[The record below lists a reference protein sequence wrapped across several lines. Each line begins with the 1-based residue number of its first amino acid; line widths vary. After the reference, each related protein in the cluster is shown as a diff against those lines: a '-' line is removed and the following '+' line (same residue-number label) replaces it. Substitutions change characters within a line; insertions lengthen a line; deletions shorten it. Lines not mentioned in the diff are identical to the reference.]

1 MQTICTQSIKKVLQL
16 SDKSSTRVKVS
27 DITEIFDEVLPSHSA
42 AVHNLH
48 SNNDMFIGTRATD
61 NTSRTI
67 TSRKKEEMK
76 GVFEIICKLL
86 V

>member
-1 MQTICTQSIKKVLQL
+1 MKKVLQL
-16 SDKSSTRVKVS
+16 SDKSSTRVNVS
-27 DITEIFDEVLPSHSA
+27 DITEIFHEVLPSHST
-42 AVHNLH
+42 AVHNLL

-67 TSRKKEEMK
+67 RSRKKEEMK
-76 GVFEIICKLL
+76 GDFEIICKLL